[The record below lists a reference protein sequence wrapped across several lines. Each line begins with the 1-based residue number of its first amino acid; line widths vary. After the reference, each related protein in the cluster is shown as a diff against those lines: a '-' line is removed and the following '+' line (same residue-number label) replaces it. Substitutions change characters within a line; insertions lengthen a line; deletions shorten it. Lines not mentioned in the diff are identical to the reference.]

1 MDFVGAG
8 MTNGPKPVIHD
19 SAYIDPASIIIGD
32 VEIAE
37 GCSVWPGAV
46 IRADLNKIVIGPG
59 SNVQDNC
66 VLHVSEDSQTIIGR
80 GVSLGHCSMIHGA
93 MIHDDVMIGINST
106 VLNDVEIGEGS
117 IIGANS
123 VVKAGMKIPPGS
135 LVLGV
140 PGKIIK
146 SGDESLMATIKQN
159 ASNYH
164 ALRDEHKQG
173 QHARL

>member
-8 MTNGPKPVIHD
+8 MTIGSKPVIHY

-46 IRADLNKIVIGPG
+46 IRADLNKIIIGPG

-66 VLHVSEDSQTIIGR
+66 VIHVSEDNQTIIGR
-80 GVSLGHCSMIHGA
+80 DVSLGHSCMVHGA
-93 MIHDDVMIGINST
+93 IIHDDVIIGINST
-106 VLNDVEIGEGS
+106 ILNDAEIGEGS

-146 SGDESLMATIKQN
+146 SGDDSLMATIRQN
-159 ASNYH
+159 AKNYH
-164 ALRDEHKQG
+164 MLRDEHKAG
-173 QHARL
+173 KHSRL